1 MLCMQVDCAWCVAS
15 HDRQSPH
22 FYALCDT
29 PFQAPT
35 IWPGLF
41 LCSGRTVCRGRRQ
54 GLFPTISCISSILGG
69 QTRKS
74 GAVQDKVRPGT
85 GREGA
90 LGYER
95 YAAGAGLTVIDNTGL
110 GIIKDIKVKLTL
122 RFGHD
127 GRNHGISG
135 YIHNRTGH
143 VQ

>member
-1 MLCMQVDCAWCVAS
+1 MPYAI
-15 HDRQSPH
+15 HH
-22 FYALCDT
+22 FKPRPY
-29 PFQAPT
+29 
-35 IWPGLF
+35 
-41 LCSGRTVCRGRRQ
+41 GRG
-54 GLFPTISCISSILGG
+54 FFY
-69 QTRKS
+69 
-74 GAVQDKVRPGT
+74 VQDKVRPET

-95 YAAGAGLTVIDNTGL
+95 YAANAGLTVIDNTGL